1 MQGLLLAFCGLDGS
15 GKTTQLRLLA
25 GWLEAQGQTV
35 LCTAQP
41 TPAYRTDP
49 RVRGYLDNGDAVDM
63 RTLALL
69 SAADRRWH
77 MTSVVDPARARGVHV
92 LTDRYVYSAYAYF
105 AARGLEVAYV
115 RAVNE
120 PLAAPDLAVFL
131 DAAPALAMDRVA
143 ARDGALAKY
152 EERRL
157 DALTAIR
164 TAFLRVLPP
173 GALVLDA
180 TTSPGL
186 LHQAITARVAPLL
199 ATTMGRP
206 LAPEVAR

>member
-1 MQGLLLAFCGLDGS
+1 MQGLLIAFCGLDGS

-25 GWLEAQGQTV
+25 GWLEAQGQRV

-49 RVRGYLDNGDAVDM
+49 RVRGYLDSGDPVDM

-77 MTSVVDPARARGVHV
+77 MTSVVDPARAQGTHV

-105 AARGLEVAYV
+105 AARGLDVDYV

-120 PLAAPDLAVFL
+120 PLTAPGLTVFL
-131 DAAPALAMDRVA
+131 DAAPALAMERVA

-164 TAFLRVLPP
+164 TAFLQVLPP
-173 GALVLDA
+173 NALVLDA
-180 TTSPGL
+180 TTPPDG
-186 LHQAITARVAPLL
+186 LHQAIAARVVPLL
-199 ATTMGRP
+199 AAATDRP
-206 LAPEVAR
+206 LVPEVVR